1 MTANDLAR
9 LDGAAATTLVREH
22 QRALRAFV
30 GARVRDPSLADDL
43 VQDTFAAALDRGVPP
58 DGVGRWLFAI
68 ARNKVLKL
76 MRDAKEG
83 GAALA
88 DPPARDAAPGAR
100 LEADEERARV
110 RAAVGAL
117 EDDLREVV
125 LLRYEGGL
133 DYKAIADRLEVPLTT
148 VQGRLKRGREALR
161 AALAT
166 PLADGRSA

>member
-1 MTANDLAR
+1 MTTKDLIR
-9 LDGAAATTLVREH
+9 LDDAAAAALVREH

-68 ARNKVLKL
+68 ARNKVLKH
-76 MRDAKEG
+76 MRDGKDG

-88 DPPARDAAPGAR
+88 DPPGRDAAPGAR
-100 LEADEERARV
+100 LERDEERARV

-117 EDDLREVV
+117 DDDLREVV

-133 DYKAIADRLEVPLTT
+133 DYRAIADHLDVPLST

-161 AALAT
+161 RL
-166 PLADGRSA
+166 LLDGRTA